1 MGCYLWKI
9 CYNNRILLNELRGND
24 MVRIITDSAADLEP
38 QEYEKLGVTC
48 IALRVAFGENEYL
61 ENVDLSKTKFY
72 ELLLGSEDFPKTS
85 QAAPAVLAGL
95 IEDARAAGDELV
107 YITLSSALSG
117 TYQTA
122 LMVREDAEYAG
133 AYIFDSRNAT
143 GGQRMLVEY
152 ACRLRDEGKNAADI
166 LAGLGSIRD
175 RIELYAV
182 VNTLEYLHKGGRISH
197 AVYTLGNLA
206 QIKPIISVDLEGRVA
221 LPGKVMGM
229 RKGMDFLCKRL
240 TARKPDGDHP
250 LYVMYTNNRSVAET
264 LAQRMAANGWEVP
277 AERIIP
283 VGAAI
288 GAHVG
293 PDACGIVYVGA

>member
-1 MGCYLWKI
+1 MGCYLLKI
-9 CYNNRILLNELRGND
+9 CYNDCIISINCEANT
-24 MVRIITDSAADLEP
+24 MVHIITDSAADLQP

-48 IALRVAFGENEYL
+48 IPLRVAFGDREYQ
-61 ENVDLSKTKFY
+61 ENVDLGKEQFY
-72 ELLLGSEDFPKTS
+72 DLLLSSEELPKTS
-85 QAAPAVLAGL
+85 QASPQLLADL
-95 IEDARAAGDELV
+95 FENAKNNGDEAI
-107 YITLSSALSG
+107 YITLSSSLSG

-122 LMVREDAEYAG
+122 LMVREDAEYEG
-133 AYIFDSRNAT
+133 AYVFDSRNAT

-152 ACRLRDEGKNAADI
+152 ACRLRDEGKNAAEI
-166 LAGLGSIRD
+166 VAGLESIRD
-175 RIELYAV
+175 RIELYAC

-206 QIKPIISVDLEGRVA
+206 QIKPIISVDPEGRVA

-240 TARKPDGDHP
+240 SARKPDENHP

-264 LAQRMAANGWEVP
+264 LAQRLATNGWKTDG
-277 AERIIP
+277 IIQ

-293 PDACGIVYVGA
+293 PDACGIVYLGE